1 MANME
6 EGRQRLTALIKEEL
20 EAMLSEAPLP
30 PLVSAPQEVPQEQDG
45 GMGIAPYALGGA
57 GAYGLYR
64 AGQKRATN
72 AAYTAA
78 QKQVMDDMVKKRL
91 AQNAAAQQAKRAAA
105 GTAAGASA
113 FRPTMAGLGSA
124 ARTMA
129 QNPMKSVPAM
139 GLRGLAGAGAGAYL
153 GAKAAPYAL
162 SALSNIPG
170 VGEEG
175 GMSPDEVRFASDM
188 GAQRIGSALG
198 LSSDPVHSALY
209 KRAAEKGWSQ
219 DQTLSAIQISDAGG
233 PNTPEGQAI
242 LAGLRQRMGTQ
253 QPVAAPEPTVSS
265 PDPVER
271 EDVHSHARDV
281 SARQAEDSDVDLERN
296 PPVREPAEVTD
307 PEGAQ
312 KTRYK
317 VKVDPL
323 VGPPKW
329 VTVTIDNN
337 MSADDVK
344 RAAKRQFARKNL
356 DDLLANNP
364 NLTKRDLKYL
374 KKAYLKAAKKMQ
386 DVRRIDVGPD
396 ADVQGVSLRETILRL
411 SKEIREGQDK

>member
-1 MANME
+1 MK
-6 EGRQRLTALIKEEL
+6 EGRQKLTALIKEEL
-20 EAMLSEAPLP
+20 EAMLSEAPVTNYYDAP
-30 PLVSAPQEVPQEQDG
+30 QSAPQEVPQEQAG
-45 GMGIAPYALGGA
+45 GMMDYAPYALGGL

-64 AGQKRATN
+64 GAQKRGAN
-72 AAYTAA
+72 AAIAA
-78 QKQVMDDMVKKRL
+78 AEKAVMADLVKQRL
-91 AQNAAAQQAKRAAA
+91 AQNAA
-105 GTAAGASA
+105 GTVAGASA
-113 FRPTMAGLGSA
+113 LKPTMTGLRGA

-139 GLRGLAGAGAGAYL
+139 GWRGLGGAGAGAYL
-153 GAKAAPYAL
+153 GAKVAPHVW
-162 SALSNIPG
+162 SMVSHIPG

-175 GMSPDEVRFASDM
+175 GISADEAKFRSDM
-188 GAQRIGSALG
+188 GAQRIGHWLG
-198 LSSDPVHSALY
+198 MAPDPAHTALY
-209 KRAAEKGWSQ
+209 KKAVDKGWSK
-219 DQTLSAIQISDAGG
+219 DQTLSAIQMSDAGG

-242 LAGLRQRMGTQ
+242 LADLRQKMGTQ

-271 EDVHSHARDV
+271 EEVHSHARDV
-281 SARQAEDSDVDLERN
+281 SARQAEDSDIDLERN
-296 PPVREPAEVTD
+296 PPVREPAELTD

-356 DDLLANNP
+356 DDLLVNNP

-411 SKEIREGQDK
+411 SKEIREGQNK